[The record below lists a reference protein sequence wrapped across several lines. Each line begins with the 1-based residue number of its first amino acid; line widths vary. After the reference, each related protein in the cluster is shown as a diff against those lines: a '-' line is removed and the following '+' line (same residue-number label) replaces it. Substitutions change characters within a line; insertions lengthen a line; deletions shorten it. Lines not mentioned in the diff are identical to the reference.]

1 MSEAL
6 VSHLA
11 HNETNIFRQRT
22 IGVPAR
28 DYVPILRAWD
38 RMLDSI
44 ASMFNIQYGRDKH
57 TENAKEYRRLQE
69 IYTDDLLAGLR
80 ERINNGDETPS
91 ILGNIMRNGSL
102 KDEDIVLAS
111 YTGSPYHA
119 SRFNALHARSPFVWT
134 ASSGVNLGYSL
145 TWLTGYLA
153 NHSEVHYLTYR
164 FELMTEIRYRCKR
177 RHITPFRRFT
187 KGLFLTLT
195 SLIALNTSRH
205 FTL

>member
-1 MSEAL
+1 LKHFFFVVIDNCYSIVSEQLFGTSMSEAL

-119 SRFNALHARSPFVWT
+119 SRFQCPTR
-134 ASSGVNLGYSL
+134 SL
-145 TWLTGYLA
+145 TICLD
-153 NHSEVHYLTYR
+153 S
-164 FELMTEIRYRCKR
+164 
-177 RHITPFRRFT
+177 
-187 KGLFLTLT
+187 LFW
-195 SLIALNTSRH
+195 S
-205 FTL
+205 